1 MTGRG
6 SGILLPVFSLPSR
19 YGIGDLGSAAY
30 RFVDFLSES
39 GQKYWQILPL
49 NPTAKDSD
57 NSPYMSSS
65 AFAGNTNL
73 ISPELMVQEGFLDPA
88 DLGDVP
94 AFPPDRIDY
103 ESVIQYKR
111 TLFSRSYEQYA
122 RTMQADPHYHAFCR
136 EQSWWLEDY
145 AVFISLAGF
154 YGTVN
159 WSRWPDAIRSREGK
173 PFDSTKKQL
182 REEIEREKYLQYI
195 FFRQWRTLHN
205 YSREKRIAIIGDLP
219 LYVNADSA
227 DVWTHPE
234 LFLLDANGRPASVA
248 GVPPDYFS
256 TTGQVWKNPLYRW
269 QEHERTGFSW
279 WIYRFRQNFS
289 LFDLVRID
297 HFRGLVAYWEI
308 PAGAADAT
316 GGRWVRA
323 PADRFLKAMKET
335 FFQFPAIAEDLGV
348 ITPDVHEIMRKY
360 GLPGMRVLQF
370 AFTDETAH
378 NPHAPHNLTH
388 ELFLYTGTHDNPP
401 VKGWFEDFAT
411 GEDRKRLFRYLGRD
425 FPAEELPDIFIRQA
439 MCSVAGT
446 VIIPMQDLLGLGA
459 GSRVNT
465 PGTDTGNWRWRMPAD
480 CLTGELTDRL
490 LDLTQVYGRD

>member
-6 SGILLPVFSLPSR
+6 SGILLPVFSLPTR
-19 YGIGDLGSAAY
+19 YGIGDLGAEAY
-30 RFVDFLSES
+30 RFVDFLAES

-49 NPTAKDSD
+49 NPTMQDSD
-57 NSPYMSSS
+57 NSPYLSSS

-73 ISPELMVQEGFLDPA
+73 ISPERMVQEGFLDPV
-88 DLGDVP
+88 DIEDVP

-103 ESVIQYKR
+103 ELVIPYKR
-111 TLFSRSYEQYA
+111 ALFSKSYEQHA
-122 RTMQADPHYHAFCR
+122 RTLQADPHYHAFCR
-136 EQSWWLEDY
+136 EQSWWLDDY

-159 WSRWPDAIRSREGK
+159 WSRWPDAIRSREKK

-182 REEIEREKYLQYI
+182 MVEIEREKYLQYM
-195 FFRQWRTLHN
+195 FFRQWRALHK
-205 YSREKRIAIIGDLP
+205 YSQEKRIAIIGDMP

-234 LFLLDANGRPASVA
+234 LFRLDGNGRPAFVA

-256 TTGQVWKNPLYRW
+256 RTGQMWKNPLYRW
-269 QEHERTGFSW
+269 EEHERTGFSW

-323 PADRFLKAMKET
+323 PADRFLKIMKET
-335 FFQFPAIAEDLGV
+335 FFQFPAIAEDLGI
-348 ITPDVHEIMRKY
+348 ITPDVHEVMRKH

-378 NPHAPHNLTH
+378 NPHAPHNLTQ

-401 VKGWFEDFAT
+401 VKGWF
-411 GEDRKRLFRYLGRD
+411 GEFTTAADRKRLFRYLGRD
-425 FPAEELPDIFIRQA
+425 YSAEELPDIFIRLA
-439 MCSVAGT
+439 MSSVAGT
-446 VIIPMQDLLGLGA
+446 VIIPVQDLLGCGS

-465 PGTDTGNWRWRMPAD
+465 PGTDTGNWCWRMPAD

-490 LDLTQVYGRD
+490 LDLTRVYGRA